1 MHGQE
6 ATKPRRKLVI
16 TRKRVLP
23 DKTKIGTIG
32 STETAPALKMI
43 MQDSTFDIQVEKS
56 EIAKHFRNENQVG
69 KNFGTS
75 NKSEIEDNEDRTE
88 ENLIEDEESTGKTS
102 EDEEDQPSDDE
113 EDQPSDDEE
122 DQPSEDEEDQP
133 SEDEE
138 VEDEEEYLDDSDDAE
153 AENEFEESPPE
164 SLPAYEPFFPEI
176 TESTDVPVLLL
187 KTTVVSNVEFETK
200 TLTTTRLRTYT
211 FVVTTVAGT
220 DEIVTSTTEVKPQ
233 TKTTTVT
240 ESLTQYTTLTLL
252 DLDKTDVQPTFL
264 PTLEHNPSSLSN
276 TEDFREEPRNLATR
290 VMSNGVEVI
299 VAGDKTT
306 YPGDKDFKR
315 VLPSTM
321 KHVTLKPTT
330 LSEHMLLV
338 LPQETSNTESST
350 PLDPNQFVVKT
361 CLTTFTYLTTY
372 LEKGTTT
379 VSSHEQVVS
388 NVATEERMN
397 TGKILPTPAMGI
409 TLTQYPTFSVG
420 VFHTT
425 YTYLNTILDGE
436 QPLIISSQHVVAN
449 TVTAPDDYLSLLKPS
464 EVQIPVKDTNTYI
477 STIDLEKTL
486 YEGDSESVISTRDVV
501 TQVVITESVPPPARP
516 VITSYTALDSLQQA
530 PFSTTDITKTYFVT
544 YTYYNTV
551 TESGIPTIFTNVS
564 TESDVVTEKLLLNSK
579 KSTVSSSAS
588 LMPEFDI
595 LATRIY
601 YTTFTY
607 FTTLLK
613 ENDPKHSTII
623 NSRTK
628 VIQNTVTE
636 TLEPSLFD
644 PQYILS
650 LASDLKA
657 GSDRVQK
664 IATLV
669 DGEKVEITVQANEV
683 HNEIAPTK
691 VLPIEKTQIP
701 SSLGV
706 TSLEGSFSSKPNI
719 VTGST
724 IVFVDDDPFANLET
738 PILQTTKSTLNSN
751 LGSLLASEVVKD
763 TKIDVVTSKV
773 KRPAHKSKNKPKV
786 NASKASVIT
795 TASSNVVEKNS
806 NFKTKKGANKSPNPA
821 APPQDLL
828 GLGSINMNTLQA
840 LTPVLNAMA
849 GYINKNLRRND
860 VNVTS
865 SGDQTKESSIKKEQI
880 MDTQN
885 RSPVYI
891 PVGGAL
897 GDEFEIAE
905 SQNIATFEW
914 KDPPSGVKQEAP
926 LLGNNGIP
934 ISPGD
939 IITANS
945 DVIVGKPGR
954 VGPRLPPSI
963 PLHQEVINEIPV
975 GMRPPPLP
983 EKQRIPLDQVPAQT
997 NVIHAPN
1004 KDDYIGPP
1012 PPPISRPKEKFRGEK
1027 RKHIPLVAHSQQQ
1040 QHVFGPHQH
1049 PLLHP
1054 QTHPLNQQQQQQESA
1069 FHGGLEIITSKY
1081 HLQTQNQNPIYPPA
1095 PSVSIVLPEVIERST
1110 GQPLLVQ
1117 LQPSQIAFVNI
1128 PFNRTTALIYGGS
1141 TETHHNGQY
1150 FDDPSP
1156 YPEPEFN
1163 PIEGFNNGLPQYG
1176 SIYHTTPQLNQG
1188 NQKQVSGVIKV
1199 GPYLNVK
1206 ADPDVSSN
1214 EKIPVRIEPT
1224 RLDFAKGDGE
1234 VSVGVPPLSFGM
1246 SEQNGDMNA
1255 HIINH
1260 ESFNLVVNNSNVVV
1274 PLRNEVFHVEY
1285 PEKQQILN
1293 IPMNQHFQEDAKF
1306 PNRERPY
1313 FRDEPRPP
1321 SQHYPEGQH
1330 NYQRPAVQQQQGSN
1344 FLIQSRPSNQYGVQY
1359 PESLNQQ
1366 HYDSEM
1372 RPPLQQDSNYPEEPR
1387 PSNQQNLH
1395 YATEIRPPN
1404 QQDVHY
1410 PEVQSQQNY
1419 QSELRPPTQQGP
1431 TYSEKSRP
1439 SSQQNPQY
1447 PAKPSPSNQQNLH
1460 YPEGPTPVNQHSSRH
1475 PTQLGPQSQQNL
1487 HYHGSSSN
1495 QQDLDFLA
1503 QMRPPDQQPQSSNH
1517 LEKPTHY
1524 PSTQQHPHYPEESRP
1539 LQNPLYEESRPSNPQ
1554 RPRPH
1559 QDQPPAQQQRP
1570 HPLSEDQKHP
1580 SKPPSPSRPN
1590 KPKYPYPP
1598 KGNLLRPRPRPDR
1611 PKVSEFMTPPPPGK
1625 QYFSKRP
1632 SSVKERLPIPLFEV
1646 TTHQPPRVNVNKYHQ
1661 DNHFKE
1667 VTKDTFVLS
1676 DHHEDDLA
1684 NKDGEVIQESN
1695 VRPLRPG
1702 ELPLEVLHKFTT
1714 TERVELVRF
1723 PDSFQNASQVRFPY
1737 DRRPGFVEFEKTHP
1751 NPAEINYGPVYY
1763 GEKKESQT
1771 EKNDLTFLTF
1781 NTKNATTERPIIIF
1795 IDENGQKTDSFPKK
1809 STVNRL
1815 KVTSLLIDTPTT
1827 PATPST
1833 STQQLQTEKPF
1844 DFPPRQSSNQV
1855 DIKPNAKIGVTTPEI
1870 LLNSGENFGVHLP
1883 NLTQQINDMEVL
1895 HPPPL
1900 IAEENSKTPSILME
1914 PPKIDISSPGKDIIR
1929 VPHTD
1934 PGKTDQDESSSTLK
1948 PFIRKP
1954 LEEMVPPAPETTIGT
1969 TEVVLGMNPPPLV
1982 STHKPVTTSSTVF
1995 SMEVDIPSTTIRNK
2009 TRRPGYRP
2017 ISTTTRRPSKTRKPP
2032 FAGGSNTSAITPTP
2046 TLKSTTPS
2054 MEVIVG
2060 QPHFDGERRNES
2072 KLTTTEASLSSSS
2085 PAVTVAT
2092 LNEDIIT
2099 KPVHHAGNE
2108 VKIVDAPNKATTM
2121 SANNPTPALPTR
2133 YITYTKTH
2141 TVTITKTTVVKTLG
2155 GPPSTMTIL
2164 VTKTEKSYIVDTV
2177 TEFHT
2182 LIKPTSIVETVTTTM
2197 EKPHYSSDISIVRLK
2212 PTLTTEVPQPTVI
2225 VSHSSSKENEENDDF
2240 LEDFIIKNSE
2250 SQQPPQED
2258 FESNESIFVVMT
2270 DKHKGAIF
2278 KMSKTTAPPEDIN
2291 NIPHRDEV
2299 TDNEAS
2305 NVLLGGV
2312 LIAPINEV
2320 VGERLKDRCN
2330 PECKASRNELCQ
2342 KVEGMMRCV
2351 CRPGFARM
2359 FPDRPCNPTYTYNL
2373 NVTVEKIGKTP
2384 LKYRSKLSM
2393 ENSTEFMKLSRKI
2406 QEALDRMVMQSDLR
2420 DIFHG
2425 VKVTGF
2431 YPVSTHRGQ
2440 VGVVSKF
2447 YLQLSDNI
2455 DETRME
2461 DILKKYLRN
2470 SNSSLGG
2477 TDVFA
2482 SSRTVDNLKVHDFNE
2497 CENSNLHDCSENAKC
2512 FNLRGSYTCSCK
2524 EGYSDLSENMLY
2536 PGRLCSSEQVGCEKC
2551 NYHGMCYSRGS
2562 EEILCEC
2569 FHWYAGDRCQ
2579 INLKVMLIALV
2590 TLGTIL
2596 FALLMVCIILTC
2608 VRRKPKK
2615 SGVARTIG
2623 FLPQRGGS
2631 GGNRSG
2637 GTLDRRAMIEDTS
2650 SEDSRSETNS
2660 VPPYVQQ
2667 KSAPKLKPPPAK
2679 GALKKASMTS
2689 VEHSEPG
2696 IIFPDQKDRSL
2707 TVMIPRAKYHP
2718 APPTPNLAN
2727 YTTFDARKPSVP
2739 SMSSESKLLS
2749 YLDAGPSPQ
2758 RGEPKRKPSTAI
2770 SEQYIEEQISSR
2782 KTSGALISAGF
2793 EVSATVVNNM
2803 GTLGTTCGT
2812 EADRSENATL
2822 IQKIS
2827 ADLLSR
2833 VDTSSQFTTL
2843 RKALDDDD
2851 LESTNNWLDIPR
2863 VSTVSESRSYDETTI
2878 PPPMKSFTRS
2888 EYDTKSLQHQNDEA
2902 NTMAER
2908 DLGSTFLLPHTHL
2921 YKPDRGSDISGFES
2935 L

>member
-23 DKTKIGTIG
+23 DKTKTDAIE
-32 STETAPALKMI
+32 SSETAPALKMI

-56 EIAKHFRNENQVG
+56 EIAKHFREENEVG

-75 NKSEIEDNEDRTE
+75 NKTEPDDNEDRTE
-88 ENLIEDEESTGKTS
+88 ENLIEDGDSTEET
-102 EDEEDQPSDDE
+102 
-113 EDQPSDDEE
+113 
-122 DQPSEDEEDQP
+122 SEDEEDQP

-138 VEDEEEYLDDSDDAE
+138 VEDEDEYLDDSDDIE
-153 AENEFEESPPE
+153 DENEFEESPPE

-176 TESTDVPVLLL
+176 TETTDVPVLLL

-233 TKTTTVT
+233 IKTTTVT

-315 VLPSTM
+315 VLPSTL
-321 KHVTLKPTT
+321 KHITLKPTT
-330 LSEHMLLV
+330 VSDHMLLV
-338 LPQETSNTESST
+338 LPQETANIENST
-350 PLDPNQFVVKT
+350 LLDPNQFVVKT

-464 EVQIPVKDTNTYI
+464 EVQVPVKDTNTYI

-516 VITSYTALDSLQQA
+516 VITSYTALDSLQQT
-530 PFSTTDITKTYFVT
+530 PLSTTDVTKTYFVT

-564 TESDVVTEKLLLNSK
+564 TESDVVTEKLLLSSK
-579 KSTVSSSAS
+579 KSTVSSSATFI
-588 LMPEFDI
+588 PEFDI

-644 PQYILS
+644 PQYISS

-664 IATLV
+664 IATLI
-669 DGEKVEITVQANEV
+669 DGEKVEITVQPNEV

-701 SSLGV
+701 SSLGM

-738 PILQTTKSTLNSN
+738 PILQTTKSSVKSN
-751 LGSLLASEVVKD
+751 LGSLLASEVVKE

-786 NASKASVIT
+786 NASKTSVIT
-795 TASSNVVEKNS
+795 TASSNVMEKNS
-806 NFKTKKGANKSPNPA
+806 NFKTKKGTNKSPNPA

-849 GYINKNLRRND
+849 GYLNKNLRRND
-860 VNVTS
+860 INITAG
-865 SGDQTKESSIKKEQI
+865 GDHAKEPSNKKEQI
-880 MDTQN
+880 TDTQN

-914 KDPPSGVKQEAP
+914 KDPPNGVKQEAP

-963 PLHQEVINEIPV
+963 PLHQEGINEIPM

-983 EKQRIPLDQVPAQT
+983 EKHRLPLDQVPAQT

-1012 PPPISRPKEKFRGEK
+1012 PPPLSRPKEKFRGEK

-1040 QHVFGPHQH
+1040 HVFGPQQH

-1054 QTHPLNQQQQQQESA
+1054 QTHPLNQQQQQESA
-1069 FHGGLEIITSKY
+1069 FQGGLEIITSKY
-1081 HLQTQNQNPIYPPA
+1081 HLQTQNQNPIYPLV

-1117 LQPSQIAFVNI
+1117 LQPSQVAFVNI

-1163 PIEGFNNGLPQYG
+1163 PIEGFKNGLPQYG
-1176 SIYHTTPQLNQG
+1176 STYHTTPHLNQG

-1199 GPYLNVK
+1199 GPYVNVK

-1214 EKIPVRIEPT
+1214 EKVPVRIEPT

-1234 VSVGVPPLSFGM
+1234 VSVGVPPLSFGVT
-1246 SEQNGDMNA
+1246 EQDGDMNA

-1260 ESFNLVVNNSNVVV
+1260 ENFNLLVTNSSVVV
-1274 PLRNEVFHVEY
+1274 PLRNEVFHIEY
-1285 PEKQQILN
+1285 PEQQQILN
-1293 IPMNQHFQEDAKF
+1293 RPMNQHFQEDVKF

-1313 FRDEPRPP
+1313 FRDEPRPSNQQQELSYPTEMTEMRPP
-1321 SQHYPEGQH
+1321 SQHYSEGQH
-1330 NYQRPAVQQQQGSN
+1330 NYHRPAIQQQQGAN
-1344 FLIQSRPSNQYGVQY
+1344 FPVEPKPSNQYGAQY
-1359 PESLNQQ
+1359 PERLNQQ
-1366 HYDSEM
+1366 HYDSEL
-1372 RPPLQQDSNYPEEPR
+1372 RPPLQQDSNYSEDPR
-1387 PSNQQNLH
+1387 PSSQQNSH

-1419 QSELRPPTQQGP
+1419 QTELRPPIQQGSNYP
-1431 TYSEKSRP
+1431 EKSRP
-1439 SSQQNPQY
+1439 SNQQNPHYLEGPTQI
-1447 PAKPSPSNQQNLH
+1447 NQQNPH
-1460 YPEGPTPVNQHSSRH
+1460 KPTR
-1475 PTQLGPQSQQNL
+1475 LGPQNKQNL
-1487 HYHGSSSN
+1487 HYHDSSSN

-1517 LEKPTHY
+1517 PEEPTHY
-1524 PSTQQHPHYPEESRP
+1524 PPTQQHTHYPEESRP
-1539 LQNPLYEESRPSNPQ
+1539 SQNPHYEESRPSNPQ

-1559 QDQPPAQQQRP
+1559 QDQSPAQQRP
-1570 HPLSEDQKHP
+1570 HPLSEDQKHL
-1580 SKPPSPSRPN
+1580 SKSPSPNRPN

-1598 KGNLLRPRPRPDR
+1598 KRNLLRPRPRPDR
-1611 PKVSEFMTPPPPGK
+1611 PKVSEFMTPPAPGK
-1625 QYFSKRP
+1625 QYYSKRP
-1632 SSVKERLPIPLFEV
+1632 SSFKERLPIPLFEV
-1646 TTHQPPRVNVNKYHQ
+1646 TTHQPPRVNLNKYHQ
-1661 DNHFKE
+1661 DNRFKE
-1667 VTKDTFVLS
+1667 VTKDVFILN
-1676 DHHEDDLA
+1676 DHHEDDLV
-1684 NKDGEVIQESN
+1684 NEDGEVIQESN
-1695 VRPLRPG
+1695 ARPLRPG
-1702 ELPLEVLHKFTT
+1702 ELPLEVLHKTTT

-1723 PDSFQNASQVRFPY
+1723 PDSFQNATQVRFPY
-1737 DRRPGFVEFEKTHP
+1737 DRRPGFVELEKPLP
-1751 NPAEINYGPVYY
+1751 NPAETNYGPVYY
-1763 GEKKESQT
+1763 GEKESQT
-1771 EKNDLTFLTF
+1771 EKNDLSFLTF
-1781 NTKNATTERPIIIF
+1781 NTRNTTTEKPIIIF

-1809 STVNRL
+1809 STGNRS
-1815 KVTSLLIDTPTT
+1815 KVTSLPIDTLTT
-1827 PATPST
+1827 PTTPST
-1833 STQQLQTEKPF
+1833 STQQSQTEKPF
-1844 DFPPRQSSNQV
+1844 DFPPQQSSNQV

-1883 NLTQQINDMEVL
+1883 NLTQQINDMEIL

-1900 IAEENSKTPSILME
+1900 IAEEDSKTPSILME
-1914 PPKIDISSPGKDIIR
+1914 PPKIDISSPGKDIIQ

-1934 PGKTDQDESSSTLK
+1934 PGETDQEESSNTLK
-1948 PFIRKP
+1948 PFIPKP
-1954 LEEMVPPAPETTIGT
+1954 SEEMVPPAPETTIGT
-1969 TEVVLGMNPPPLV
+1969 TEIVLGMNPPPLV
-1982 STHKPVTTSSTVF
+1982 STHKPVTTSSNVF
-1995 SMEVDIPSTTIRNK
+1995 SMEVDVPSTTIRNK
-2009 TRRPGYRP
+2009 VRRPGYRP
-2017 ISTTTRRPSKTRKPP
+2017 ITTSTRRPLKTRKPS
-2032 FAGGSNTSAITPTP
+2032 FVRESSTSAITPTP

-2060 QPHFDGERRNES
+2060 QPHFDGEKKNES
-2072 KLTTTEASLSSSS
+2072 KLTTSEGSLSSSS
-2085 PAVTVAT
+2085 PVVTVAT
-2092 LNEDIIT
+2092 PNEDIIT
-2099 KPVHHAGNE
+2099 KPIHHAGNE
-2108 VKIVDAPNKATTM
+2108 VKIVDEPNKTTTI
-2121 SANNPTPALPTR
+2121 SANKPTPALPTR

-2182 LIKPTSIVETVTTTM
+2182 LIKPTSIVETVTTTV
-2197 EKPHYSSDISIVRLK
+2197 EKPHYSSDISIVKLK
-2212 PTLTTEVPQPTVI
+2212 PAPTIEVPQPTVI
-2225 VSHSSSKENEENDDF
+2225 VSHSSSKEDEEDDS
-2240 LEDFIIKNSE
+2240 LEDFIIKE
-2250 SQQPPQED
+2250 SDPQQLPPGD

-2270 DKHKGAIF
+2270 DKNKGTIV
-2278 KMSKTTAPPEDIN
+2278 KMPKTTAPPEDIN
-2291 NIPHRDEV
+2291 DIPHRDEI
-2299 TDNEAS
+2299 TDSEAS

-2320 VGERLKDRCN
+2320 LGEKIKDRCN

-2359 FPDRPCNPTYTYNL
+2359 FPDRPCNPTYTYSL

-2384 LKYRSKLSM
+2384 LKYRNKLSM

-2406 QEALDRMVMQSDLR
+2406 HEALDRMVMQSDLR

-2431 YPVSTHRGQ
+2431 YPISTNRGQ
-2440 VGVVSKF
+2440 TGVVSKF

-2482 SSRTVDNLKVHDFNE
+2482 SSRTVDNLKVQDFNE

-2562 EEILCEC
+2562 EEVLCEC

-2667 KSAPKLKPPPAK
+2667 KPAPKLKPPPAK

-2758 RGEPKRKPSTAI
+2758 RGEPKRKPSTAV

-2851 LESTNNWLDIPR
+2851 LESTSNWLDIPR